1 MTGLIRSELRK
12 AFTTRTGWGMPLAQ
26 FLLAAVFVAITAAF
40 MLFVSVPGPAG
51 EGGGGAPMGDSLE
64 PTVLARTI
72 YTGGMQVGYL
82 LSLVLGI
89 LSMGTEYRHKTL
101 TATFLASPRRG
112 RVIASKVVALTVVV
126 VVNGLAHLA
135 GALITGGAL
144 LMAADKAVFP
154 EAGDLIGVLARLLLV
169 FVLWGLMGLGLGVL
183 IPNQVAAL
191 FVGVAFAFLVEPLLG
206 VFIGMVDSLAAV
218 ARFFPSQ
225 ASSAA
230 LSLYQG
236 MDTSTIEQ
244 AGGNPDQLTWWVAAL
259 VLLGYAAVMTVIGW
273 VLTQRRDVG

>member
-12 AFTTRTGWGMPLAQ
+12 AFTTRIGWGMPLAQ
-26 FLLAAVFVAITAAF
+26 FLLAALFVGIAGAF
-40 MLFVSVPGPAG
+40 MLFVAVPGPAG
-51 EGGGGAPMGDSLE
+51 GEGAPMGDSLE
-64 PTVLARTI
+64 PTVLARTL

-89 LSMGTEYRHKTL
+89 LSMGSEYRHKTL
-101 TATFLASPRRG
+101 TATFLSAPRRG
-112 RVIASKVVALTVVV
+112 RVIAAKVVALTIVV

-135 GALITGGAL
+135 GALVTGGAL
-144 LMAADKAVFP
+144 LLAADKAVFP
-154 EAGDLIGVLARLLLV
+154 EAGDLLGVLARMLLV

-191 FVGVAFAFLVEPLLG
+191 FVGVAFAFLIEPLLG
-206 VFIGMVDSLAAV
+206 VFIGMVDALADV

-225 ASSAA
+225 ASMAA
-230 LSLYQG
+230 LSLYEG
-236 MDTSTIEQ
+236 MDAATVEQ
-244 AGGNPDQLTWWVAAL
+244 AGGNPDQLTWWVASL

>member
-26 FLLAAVFVAITAAF
+26 FLLAAVFVGITATF
-40 MLFVSVPGPAG
+40 MLFVSVPGPTG
-51 EGGGGAPMGDSLE
+51 EGGGAPLADSLD
-64 PTVLARTI
+64 PAVLARTI
-72 YTGGMQVGYL
+72 YTGGLQVGYL

-112 RVIASKVVALTVVV
+112 RVITSKVVALTLVVV
-126 VVNGLAHLA
+126 INGLAHLA
-135 GALITGGAL
+135 GALITGGAM
-144 LMAADKAVFP
+144 LMAADRAVFP
-154 EAGDLIGVLARLLLV
+154 DAGDLIGVLARLLLV
-169 FVLWGLMGLGLGVL
+169 LVLWGLMGLGLGVL

-191 FVGVAFAFLVEPLLG
+191 FVGVAFAFLIEPLLG
-206 VFIGMVDSLAAV
+206 VFIGMVDSLADV

-230 LSLYQG
+230 LSLFQG
-236 MDTSTIEQ
+236 MDATTIEQ
-244 AGGNPDQLTWWVAAL
+244 AGGNPDQLSWWVAAL
-259 VLLGYAAVMTVIGW
+259 VLLGYAAVMTLIGW

>member
-12 AFTTRTGWGMPLAQ
+12 AFTTRIGWGMPLAQ
-26 FLLAAVFVAITAAF
+26 FLLAALFVGIAGAF
-40 MLFVSVPGPAG
+40 MLFVAVPGPTGG
-51 EGGGGAPMGDSLE
+51 EGAPMGDSLE
-64 PTVLARTI
+64 PTVLARTL

-89 LSMGTEYRHKTL
+89 LSMGSEYRHKTL
-101 TATFLASPRRG
+101 TATFLSAPRRG
-112 RVIASKVVALTVVV
+112 RVIAAKVVALTIVV

-135 GALITGGAL
+135 GALVTGGAL
-144 LMAADKAVFP
+144 LLAADKAVFP
-154 EAGDLIGVLARLLLV
+154 EAGDLLGVLARMLLV

-191 FVGVAFAFLVEPLLG
+191 FVGVAFAFLIEPLLG
-206 VFIGMVDSLAAV
+206 VFIGMVDALADV

-225 ASSAA
+225 ASMAA
-230 LSLYQG
+230 LSLYEG
-236 MDTSTIEQ
+236 MDTATVEQ

>member
-12 AFTTRTGWGMPLAQ
+12 AFTTRIGWGMPLAQ
-26 FLLAAVFVAITAAF
+26 FLLAALFVGIAGAF
-40 MLFVSVPGPAG
+40 MLFVAVPGPTGG
-51 EGGGGAPMGDSLE
+51 EGAPMGNSLE
-64 PTVLARTI
+64 PTVLARTL

-89 LSMGTEYRHKTL
+89 LSMGSEYRHKTL
-101 TATFLASPRRG
+101 TATFLSAPRRG
-112 RVIASKVVALTVVV
+112 RVIAAKVVALTIVV

-135 GALITGGAL
+135 GALVTGGAL
-144 LMAADKAVFP
+144 LLAADKAVFP
-154 EAGDLIGVLARLLLV
+154 EAGDLLGVLARMLLV

-191 FVGVAFAFLVEPLLG
+191 FVGVAFAFLIEPLLG
-206 VFIGMVDSLAAV
+206 VFIGMVDALADV

-225 ASSAA
+225 ASMAA
-230 LSLYQG
+230 LSLYEG
-236 MDTSTIEQ
+236 MDSATVEQ

-259 VLLGYAAVMTVIGW
+259 VLLGYAAMMTVVGW

>member
-12 AFTTRTGWGMPLAQ
+12 AFTTRIGWGMPLAQ
-26 FLLAAVFVAITAAF
+26 FLLAALFVGITGVF
-40 MLFVSVPGPAG
+40 MLFVTVPGSAGGTDGPLGDAFPA
-51 EGGGGAPMGDSLE
+51 P
-64 PTVLARTI
+64 VLARTI

-89 LSMGTEYRHKTL
+89 LSMGTEYRHRTL
-101 TATFLASPRRG
+101 TATFLAAPRRG
-112 RVIASKVVALTVVV
+112 RVIAAKVVALTVVV

-135 GALITGGAL
+135 GALLTGGTL
-144 LMAADKAVFP
+144 LLVADRAVLP
-154 EAGDLIGVLARLLLV
+154 EAGDLLGVLARMLLV
-169 FVLWGLMGLGLGVL
+169 FALWGLMGLGLGVL

-206 VFIGMVDSLAAV
+206 VFIGMIDALAEA

-225 ASSAA
+225 ASTAA

-236 MDTSTIEQ
+236 MDPGTVEQ
-244 AGGNPDQLTWWVAAL
+244 TGGSAEPLTWWVAAL
-259 VLLGYAAVMTVIGW
+259 VLLGYAAVMTAVGW
-273 VLTQRRDVG
+273 VLTLRRDVA